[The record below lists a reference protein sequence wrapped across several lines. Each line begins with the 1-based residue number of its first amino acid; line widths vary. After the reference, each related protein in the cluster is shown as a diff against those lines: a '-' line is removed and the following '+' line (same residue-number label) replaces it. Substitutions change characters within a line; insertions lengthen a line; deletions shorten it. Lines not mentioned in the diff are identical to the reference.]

1 MGVIVVTGA
10 SRGLGAG
17 LVEAFEAAGHQVHGC
32 SRSTGVD
39 VSDSDAVEAF
49 ANGIGA
55 PVDVWVNNAGLLG
68 PIAPLRDIDPTEAA
82 EVLAVNVLGVVHGTR
97 WFVRHRR
104 SLGGGG
110 VLFNLSSGAA
120 TEAPHSWSIYGAS
133 KSAVENITHV
143 VQLEEAEIGLRAYA
157 VAPGLVDTSM
167 QAQLRETDFPAR
179 DRFLDAKRREAFNS
193 PGWVAC
199 HLLDV
204 AFGDARPPVS
214 WRVPDE
220 PR

>member
-17 LVEAFEAAGHQVHGC
+17 LVEAFQAAGHQVHGC

-39 VSDSDAVEAF
+39 VTDSAALEAF
-49 ANGIGA
+49 ANGIET
-55 PVDVWVNNAGLLG
+55 PVDVWINNAGLLG
-68 PIAPLRDIDPTEAA
+68 PIAPLREIDTAEAA
-82 EVLAVNVLGVVHGTR
+82 EVVAVNVLGVVHGTR

-143 VQLEEAEIGLRAYA
+143 VQLEEAEVGLRAYA
-157 VAPGLVDTSM
+157 VAPGLVDTAM
-167 QAQLRETDFPAR
+167 QAQLRDTDFPAR
-179 DRFLDAKRREAFNS
+179 YRFVDAKERGAFNS
-193 PGWVAC
+193 AAWVAR

-204 AFGDARPPVS
+204 AFGDTRPSAS